1 MARSSRRKRPGNIN
15 IKNFNINK
23 MIPGK
28 SAGKKGKKKRP
39 RKKNAF
45 ERLIGVKLSPFGYG
59 VIIVGVIL
67 VILIL
72 TLLVKG
78 IGALFHHS
86 DDDKTPEKTSTEE
99 IAEATTEEPEMEPV
113 SLTVS
118 MVGDCTIGT
127 DPYFDYEANFNA
139 YYDAYGADYFMEN
152 VKSIFEED
160 DLTVANF
167 EGTLTESEER
177 ADKEYAFKGPAEYAK
192 ILSGAS
198 IEAVNLA
205 NNHSHDF
212 GDQGFTD
219 TQNNLDAENVLHFGY
234 DETVVTE
241 VKGVKVGLVGIYEL
255 EDHLGREEQ
264 VKTNIQKVKDEGAQL
279 VIVSFHWGNELDTE
293 PDSNQRTLARF
304 AIDEGADLVVGHHAH
319 VLQGT
324 EQYKGKNIV
333 YGLGNFCFGGNNDPS
348 DLDTMIFQQTF
359 TITSDGVQEDNVTNI
374 IPCSLSS
381 TEYYNNF
388 QPTPVEGEE
397 ETRILEKIQERNDLV
412 TAGSAED
419 TGVTES
425 SSVTDDTSEEDAP
438 VNNTQTD
445 TADGNMEDY
454 SEEADQGDSSDVTS
468 QDGNTDGTSE
478 ADDSGDSSEAG
489 ITDDQTTGDDS
500 LDGLEGDSGDSV

>member
-1 MARSSRRKRPGNIN
+1 MARSSRKKRPGT
-15 IKNFNINK
+15 FNINHL
-23 MIPGK
+23 ISGR
-28 SAGKKGKKKRP
+28 STGKKKKP

-78 IGALFHHS
+78 ISALFHGS
-86 DDDKTPEKTSTEE
+86 KEDKTPEKVTTEE
-99 IAEATTEEPEMEPV
+99 IAEATTEEPKMDPV

-152 VKSIFEED
+152 VKSIFEAD

-167 EGTLTESEER
+167 EGTLTESEARE
-177 ADKEYAFKGPAEYAK
+177 DKEYAFKGPAEYAK

-198 IEAVNLA
+198 IDAVNLA

-219 TQNNLDAENVLHFGY
+219 TQNNLDAENILHFGY

-241 VKGVKVGLVGIYEL
+241 VKGIKVGLVGIYEL

-264 VKTNIQKVKDEGAQL
+264 VKTNIQKVKQEGAQL
-279 VIVSFHWGNELDTE
+279 IIVSFHWGNELDTE
-293 PDSNQRTLARF
+293 PDSNQRTLARL
-304 AIDEGADLVVGHHAH
+304 AVDEGADLVVGHHAH

-324 EQYKGKNIV
+324 EQYKGKNII

-374 IPCSLSS
+374 IPCSVSS
-381 TEYYNNF
+381 TDYYNNF
-388 QPTPVEGEE
+388 QPTPAEGEAK
-397 ETRILEKIQERNDLV
+397 TRILEKIQERNDLV
-412 TAGSAED
+412 AAGSTEDVTTDGTTEEDASINNTETDTAE
-419 TGVTES
+419 GIL
-425 SSVTDDTSEEDAP
+425 TDDGSGETSQEDSADTTSQDGTSEEDS
-438 VNNTQTD
+438 
-445 TADGNMEDY
+445 DG
-454 SEEADQGDSSDVTS
+454 STEENQ
-468 QDGNTDGTSE
+468 TDGTSE
-478 ADDSGDSSEAG
+478 TGESGD
-489 ITDDQTTGDDS
+489 TTEEDAS
-500 LDGLEGDSGDSV
+500 DGSI